1 MKRETDKKAA
11 IFLSEQGSRNKQNL
25 HKIWKLKKNKN
36 IVRSTT
42 HLLKILC
49 FQKCKILNL
58 ETYFVC
64 YVTCWFFS
72 KWLLSPL
79 RLTLICILS
88 SGKAFR
94 TNTQASLDACW
105 CWWLLWSIHEL
116 KKSFLRK
123 KNLFFWYAFCFSIF
137 SLFSSLTTKKTVF
150 SIKNSFFKLF
160 CRGQESIWDNFGNS
174 EKKTLSKADR
184 MTEKWHLN

>member
-1 MKRETDKKAA
+1 MKRETDEKAA
-11 IFLSEQGSRNKQNL
+11 IFLSEQGSRNKQIL

-36 IVRSTT
+36 IVRSKT

-105 CWWLLWSIHEL
+105 CWWSLWSIHEL

-123 KNLFFWYAFCFSIF
+123 KTCFFSMLSVFPFFLCF
-137 SLFSSLTTKKTVF
+137 L
-150 SIKNSFFKLF
+150 
-160 CRGQESIWDNFGNS
+160 
-174 EKKTLSKADR
+174 
-184 MTEKWHLN
+184 H